1 MNIKQLLVIAAISA
15 TAGSAFAQQA
25 EFVAADANFA
35 PSKTRAEVMAE
46 VNQAY
51 LDGTLG
57 TQINGA
63 GEQVMVATTTNHVRT
78 TAHADVAPVNQS
90 SHTGS

>member
-15 TAGSAFAQQA
+15 TAGSVFAQQT
-25 EFVAADANFA
+25 EFVAADTNFT

-63 GEQVMVATTTNHVRT
+63 GEQIMMATTSNRDRATVRAEATQTNQ
-78 TAHADVAPVNQS
+78 AN
-90 SHTGS
+90 HTGS